1 MALCFDHTIVPA
13 TDKVAGAAF
22 SEEYQHVTGISR
34 ALHRRN

>member
-1 MALCFDHTIVPA
+1 MALCCDHTIVPV
-13 TDKVAGAAF
+13 TDKVTGTAF